1 MEIDIQPVQEFLI
14 SFDCI
19 YNTEETDAIICI
31 SEKWGMT
38 LNHLGG
44 GYITI
49 EGFSDQD
56 DAEDFKN
63 EVLGLIKVTGGS
75 G

>member
-1 MEIDIQPVQEFLI
+1 MKIDIQPVQEFLI

-31 SEKWGMT
+31 SEKWAMT
-38 LNHLGG
+38 VNHLGG
-44 GYITI
+44 GGITV
-49 EGFSDQD
+49 EDFSDQG

-63 EVLGLIKVTGGS
+63 EVLGLMGVS
-75 G
+75 E